1 MHEFLPFKWRIIQD
15 IDQNHSCECLLFYH
29 ACMDGM
35 PLVSKIY
42 MLQQSWDHE
51 KEERRAEEE
60 WGLGRRDPSEIAKK
74 LAIFLLTP
82 SK

>member
-1 MHEFLPFKWRIIQD
+1 MHESLPFNWRIIQD
-15 IDQNHSCECLLFYH
+15 TDQNHSCVCLLFHH
-29 ACMDGM
+29 AWMDGM
-35 PLVSKIY
+35 PLVSKFY
-42 MLQQSWDHE
+42 MLQQSWDRE

-60 WGLGRRDPSEIAKK
+60 WGSGARDTSEMAKK